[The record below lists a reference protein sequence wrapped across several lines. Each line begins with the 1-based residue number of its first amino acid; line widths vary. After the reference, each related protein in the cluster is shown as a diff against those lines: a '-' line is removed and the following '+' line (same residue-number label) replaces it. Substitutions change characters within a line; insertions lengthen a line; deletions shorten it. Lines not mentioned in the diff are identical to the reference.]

1 MSESI
6 RIAVASSDGIVVNQ
20 HFGRARSFYVYQVTD
35 KKAEFVEKRIG
46 RPFCHGGEHDDGD
59 LQDAIDL
66 LSDCK
71 EVYVLEIGAGA
82 EEALKER
89 GLQSVKYRGLV
100 EKAVLERAENY
111 AGTLAGEELSWQE
124 T

>member
-6 RIAVASSDGIVVNQ
+6 RIAVASIDGIVINQ
-20 HFGRARSFYVYQVTD
+20 HFGRARSFYIFQMND

-46 RPFCHGGEHDDGD
+46 RPFCHGGEHDDEE

-66 LSDCK
+66 LADCK

-82 EEALKER
+82 ESALTER
-89 GLQSVKYRGLV
+89 GIQPIKRRGLV
-100 EKAVLERAENY
+100 EEVVLERAKK
-111 AGTLAGEELSWQE
+111 
-124 T
+124 

>member
-1 MSESI
+1 MSKGI

-20 HFGRARSFYVYQVTD
+20 HFGRARSFYVYQMND

-46 RPFCHGGEHDDGD
+46 RPFCHGGEHDDED
-59 LQDAIDL
+59 LQDTIDL

-82 EEALKER
+82 EDALTER
-89 GLQSVKYRGLV
+89 GIQPVKRRGLV
-100 EKAVLERAENY
+100 EKVVLERAESY
-111 AGTLAGEELSWQE
+111 AGT
-124 T
+124 

>member
-1 MSESI
+1 MSKGI

-20 HFGRARSFYVYQVTD
+20 HFGRARSFYVYQMND
-35 KKAEFVEKRIG
+35 KKVEFVEKRIG
-46 RPFCHGGEHDDGD
+46 RPFCHGGEHDDED

-82 EEALKER
+82 EDALTER
-89 GLQSVKYRGLV
+89 GIQPVKRRGLV
-100 EKAVLERAENY
+100 EKVVLERAESY
-111 AGTLAGEELSWQE
+111 AGT
-124 T
+124 

>member
-20 HFGRARSFYVYQVTD
+20 HFGRARSFYVYQIND
-35 KKAEFVEKRIG
+35 KEAVFVEKRIG
-46 RPFCHGGEHDDGD
+46 RPFCHGGEHDDED

-82 EEALKER
+82 EGALKER

-100 EKAVLERAENY
+100 EKAVLERAKNHSGISSRED
-111 AGTLAGEELSWQE
+111 
-124 T
+124 